1 MLTLDLGAAYQ
12 LDKLTYQPR
21 MDNKGNGT
29 VTRMDVYASLDGV
42 NYTKVWD
49 GNANDAWT
57 YSTSMEVDDIKEM
70 PLTGLKARYLKL
82 SVLSS
87 KGGFFSASEITPYK
101 VDGTDAWVV
110 GDVNNS
116 GAVDD
121 NDLTFYENYV
131 GLKPVDS
138 DWDYSTLGNMD
149 NNDIIDAYDIAFVAS
164 LLGEQIT
171 NAAQGVDGKIEIV
184 PSKTDIKAGD
194 IVTLDYYGIGL
205 SLIHI

>member
-1 MLTLDLGAAYQ
+1 MAANGHYSNWSELITIQTDDNPYRNVPNVTATWDYGDSWGDLAGAFDHDVNTMFHSTNAVTPDQMLTLDLGAAYQ

-110 GDVNNS
+110 
-116 GAVDD
+116 
-121 NDLTFYENYV
+121 
-131 GLKPVDS
+131 
-138 DWDYSTLGNMD
+138 
-149 NNDIIDAYDIAFVAS
+149 
-164 LLGEQIT
+164 
-171 NAAQGVDGKIEIV
+171 
-184 PSKTDIKAGD
+184 
-194 IVTLDYYGIGL
+194 
-205 SLIHI
+205 